1 MFGILAATVTA
12 AISVGDRVS
21 EIAMSGT
28 AMATMPSARFADT
41 VDVHSRQKLAGSPPP
56 NAASRARGWK
66 DDVGGPDTR

>member
-12 AISVGDRVS
+12 AISAGDLVR

-28 AMATMPSARFADT
+28 AMPTMPSARFADT
-41 VDVHSRQKLAGSPPP
+41 VDAQSRQKFVGSPPP

-66 DDVGGPDTR
+66 DDTGGPDTR